1 MRRIGR
7 ALCIG
12 VDAEDDARTFAS
24 IAKSSGFAEP
34 LLLLG
39 EHATRAAVRAALRE
53 LASTSRNGDLV
64 LLAFSGH
71 GGRKVLEGSGVE
83 PEAVPSWQLYDGTL
97 NDRQVRTELGCFREG
112 VRVLVLSDNCSG
124 GVPAMR
130 PSPSFVRGSGPGF
143 GQGFGNGLARL
154 SASVLVLAACQ
165 EGQYA
170 DGPGLPGHFSR
181 VLRDVWDQGAFA
193 GSYASFHEALCESM
207 PPYQKP
213 DFYRV
218 GTPSPIFESQRPF
231 TI

>member
-1 MRRIGR
+1 MTRVGR

-12 VDAEDDARTFAS
+12 VDAEDDARTFAT
-24 IAKSSGFAEP
+24 IARSSGFAEP

-53 LASTSRNGDLV
+53 LASISRNGDLV
-64 LLAFSGH
+64 FLTFSGH

-83 PEAVPSWQLYDGTL
+83 PEAVPSWQLYDSTL
-97 NDRQVRTELGCFREG
+97 NDRQIRTELGCFREG

-130 PSPSFVRGSGPGF
+130 PCQGF
-143 GQGFGNGLARL
+143 GQSFARL

-181 VLRDVWDQGAFA
+181 VLRDVWNQGAFA
-193 GSYASFHEALCESM
+193 GSYASFHEALYESM
-207 PPYQKP
+207 PAYQKP

-218 GTPSPIFESQRPF
+218 GTPSPAFESQRPF

>member
-1 MRRIGR
+1 MSRIGR

-24 IAKSSGFAEP
+24 IARSSGCAQTQV
-34 LLLLG
+34 LLG

-53 LASTSRNGDLV
+53 LASMSRVGDFL

-71 GGRKVLEGSGVE
+71 GGRKVLEGASSERETV
-83 PEAVPSWQLYDGTL
+83 ATWQLYDSTL
-97 NDRQVRTELGCFREG
+97 NDRQIRTELACFRAG

-124 GVPAMR
+124 GMPAMR
-130 PSPSFVRGSGPGF
+130 PCE
-143 GQGFGNGLARL
+143 GLAPVA
-154 SASVLVLAACQ
+154 ASVLVLAACQ

-181 VLRDVWDQGAFA
+181 VLRDVWNEGGFS
-193 GSYASFHEALCESM
+193 GSYGSFHAALCNSM
-207 PPYQKP
+207 PPYQQP

-218 GTPSPIFESQRPF
+218 GTPSTAFESERPF